1 MAGASESVHP
11 MRFPYDTSYRD
22 GQALLR
28 YPVGRAAY
36 GLLLAALLLAPWTLP
51 RYYVGEM
58 SYLFIM
64 CIASLGLMVLVGFTG
79 QVSLGHSA
87 FIAIGAYAHTWLL
100 AQGAPLALSIV
111 VATGF
116 TGLVGLVIG
125 LPAIRVSGL
134 YLAMVTLAFAILTE
148 HTIGHWKSVTG
159 GFNGL
164 SVGNPVILGFD
175 VSGLQSFYYL
185 CLGVLVLVLLG
196 LVNLLRARTGRAFM
210 GVRDSEAAAYSLG
223 IWVAGYKVLAFVI
236 SAMVT
241 GLAGALLAHH
251 VRFLTPE
258 GFGLILSLELVLM
271 VTIGGLGSLRGA
283 ILGAFLI
290 SMLPTFISRIKPMLP
305 EQISKQFGLETFVFG
320 LVLALFV
327 LFEPKGLNGRWI
339 KFKALLETF
348 PLYRRDM
355 FKRGKTYMK
364 SERYK

>member
-1 MAGASESVHP
+1 
-11 MRFPYDTSYRD
+11 MRFHYDTTYRD

-28 YPVGRAAY
+28 YPVGRISY
-36 GLLLAALLLAPWTLP
+36 VLLLLVLLAVPWVLP
-51 RYYVGEM
+51 RYYVGEI

-64 CIASLGLMVLVGFTG
+64 CIASLGLMVLVGYTG

-100 AQGAPLALSIV
+100 SRGVPLPLSMV
-111 VATGF
+111 LAACCS
-116 TGLVGLVIG
+116 GLVGLVIG

-164 SVGNPVILGFD
+164 SVDNPVLAGFD
-175 VSGLQSFYYL
+175 LSGLRPFYYL
-185 CLGVLVLVLLG
+185 CLGVLMLVLGG
-196 LVNLLRARTGRAFM
+196 LVNLMRAKTGRAFL

-223 IWVAGYKVLAFVI
+223 IWVAGYKVLAFVL

-241 GLAGALLAHH
+241 GLGGALLAHH

-283 ILGAFLI
+283 LLGAVLI
-290 SMLPTFISRIKPMLP
+290 SMLPTFISRIKPLLP

-339 KFKALLETF
+339 KFKTFLETF
-348 PLYRRDM
+348 PLYRKDM
-355 FKRGKTYMK
+355 FKRGKSYMK

>member
-1 MAGASESVHP
+1 
-11 MRFPYDTSYRD
+11 MRFHFDTRYQD
-22 GQALLR
+22 GHALLR
-28 YPVGRAAY
+28 YLPGRLAY
-36 GLLLAALLLAPWTLP
+36 LALFLVLLAVPWVLSK
-51 RYYVGEM
+51 YYVGEVT
-58 SYLFIM
+58 YLYIM
-64 CIASLGLMVLVGFTG
+64 CIASLGLMVLVGYTG

-100 AQGAPLALSIV
+100 SQGVPFALSMV
-111 VATGF
+111 LASGL

-148 HTIGHWKSVTG
+148 HIVGHWSSVTG

-164 SVGNPVILGFD
+164 SVGSPRVAGFD
-175 VSGLQSFYYL
+175 FSSLKAFYYL
-185 CLGVLVLVLLG
+185 CLGVLALVLLG
-196 LVNLLRARTGRAFM
+196 LVNLMRGKTGRAFM
-210 GVRDSEAAAYSLG
+210 GIRDSEAAAYSLG
-223 IWVAGYKVLAFVI
+223 IWVAGYKVLAFVL

-241 GLAGALLAHH
+241 GLGGALLAHH

-283 ILGAFLI
+283 IMGAVLI
-290 SMLPTFISRIKPMLP
+290 SLLPTFISRIKPLLP
-305 EQISKQFGLETFVFG
+305 DQIAKQFGLETFVFG

-339 KFKALLETF
+339 KFKTFLETF
-348 PLYRRDM
+348 PLYRKDL
-355 FKRGKTYMK
+355 FKRGKSYMK
-364 SERYK
+364 SERYR

>member
-1 MAGASESVHP
+1 
-11 MRFPYDTSYRD
+11 MRFDYDTTYRD

-28 YPVGRAAY
+28 YPAGRIAY
-36 GLLLAALLLAPWTLP
+36 ALLFLALIAAPWVLP
-51 RYYVGEM
+51 KYYVGEM
-58 SYLFIM
+58 AYLFIM
-64 CIASLGLMVLVGFTG
+64 CIASLGLMVLVGYTG
-79 QVSLGHSA
+79 QVSLGHAA

-100 AQGAPLALSIV
+100 AQGLPFAVSIV
-111 VATGF
+111 VASLL
-116 TGLVGLVIG
+116 TGLIGLVIG

-148 HTIGHWKSVTG
+148 HVIGHWKSVTG
-159 GFNGL
+159 GFSGL
-164 SVGNPVILGFD
+164 SVGNPVVFGFD
-175 VSGLQSFYYL
+175 LSVLKSFYYL
-185 CLGVLVLVLLG
+185 CLGILVMVLLG
-196 LVNLLRARTGRAFM
+196 LLNLMRAKTGRAFM

-258 GFGLILSLELVLM
+258 GFGLILSLEMVLM

-283 ILGAFLI
+283 ILGAVLI

-339 KFKALLETF
+339 KFKTFLQTF
-348 PLYRRDM
+348 PLYRKDM

>member
-1 MAGASESVHP
+1 
-11 MRFPYDTSYRD
+11 MRFHYDTSYRD
-22 GQALLR
+22 SQGLLR
-28 YPVGRAAY
+28 YWPGRLAY
-36 GLLLAALLLAPWTLP
+36 LALMLVMLAVPWILP
-51 RYYVGEM
+51 KYYVGEFA
-58 SYLFIM
+58 YLFIM
-64 CIASLGLMVLVGFTG
+64 CIASLGLMILVGYTG

-87 FIAIGAYAHTWLL
+87 FLAIGAYAHTWMLSQGMPFGLSILL
-100 AQGAPLALSIV
+100 ASSL
-111 VATGF
+111 

-148 HTIGHWKSVTG
+148 HVVGHWKSVTG

-164 SVGNPVILGFD
+164 SVGNPLIAGFD
-175 VSGLQSFYYL
+175 LSGLKAFYYL
-185 CLGVLVLVLLG
+185 CLGVLALVVLG
-196 LVNLLRARTGRAFM
+196 LTNLMRSKTGRAFM

-223 IWVAGYKVLAFVI
+223 IWVAGYKVLAFVL

-241 GLAGALLAHH
+241 GLGGALLAHH

-283 ILGAFLI
+283 ILGAVLI
-290 SMLPTFISRIKPMLP
+290 SLLPTFISRIKPMLP
-305 EQISKQFGLETFVFG
+305 DQIAKQFGLETFVFG

-339 KFKALLETF
+339 KFKTFLETF
-348 PLYRRDM
+348 PLYRKDM
-355 FKRGKTYMK
+355 FKRGKSYMK

>member
-1 MAGASESVHP
+1 
-11 MRFPYDTSYRD
+11 MRFHYDTSYRD
-22 GQALLR
+22 GQTLLR
-28 YPVGRAAY
+28 YPVGRIAY
-36 GLLLAALLLAPWTLP
+36 VLLLLALLAVPWVLP
-51 RYYVGEM
+51 KYYVGEI

-64 CIASLGLMVLVGFTG
+64 CIASLGLMVLVGYTG

-87 FIAIGAYAHTWLL
+87 FIAIGAYTHTWLL
-100 AQGAPLALSIV
+100 SQGVPFGASILLAACASGAI
-111 VATGF
+111 
-116 TGLVGLVIG
+116 GLVIG

-164 SVGNPVILGFD
+164 SVGNPVIAGFD
-175 VSGLQSFYYL
+175 MAGLKPFYDL
-185 CLGVLVLVLLG
+185 CLGVLVLLG
-196 LVNLLRARTGRAFM
+196 LVNLMRAKTGRAFM

-241 GLAGALLAHH
+241 GLGGALLAHH

-283 ILGAFLI
+283 ILGAVLI

-327 LFEPKGLNGRWI
+327 LFEPKGLNGRWT
-339 KFKALLETF
+339 KFKTFLETF
-348 PLYRRDM
+348 PLYRKDM
-355 FKRGKTYMK
+355 FKRGKSYMK